1 MKVFE
6 IWHSGFVQRWHCNP
20 DLASSN
26 QTNAQHQWACAI
38 LAHCLWPDDL
48 RLLQDALTHDIG
60 EVNIGDVSA
69 VAKNKNPQ
77 LKEIMDT
84 VEGDNFK
91 YLGIIKPRTCA
102 RLRLIDMA
110 EAYIWAKKHAPHV
123 MDKLGWPE
131 MRSEILR
138 LADDL
143 GKSSIIE
150 DLLER

>member
-1 MKVFE
+1 M
-6 IWHSGFVQRWHCNP
+6 N
-20 DLASSN
+20 
-26 QTNAQHQWACAI
+26 T
-38 LAHCLWPDDL
+38 
-48 RLLQDALTHDIG
+48 
-60 EVNIGDVSA
+60 
-69 VAKNKNPQ
+69 
-77 LKEIMDT
+77 
-84 VEGDNFK
+84 
-91 YLGIIKPRTCA
+91 IKPRTCA
-102 RLRLIDMA
+102 RLRLIDMT